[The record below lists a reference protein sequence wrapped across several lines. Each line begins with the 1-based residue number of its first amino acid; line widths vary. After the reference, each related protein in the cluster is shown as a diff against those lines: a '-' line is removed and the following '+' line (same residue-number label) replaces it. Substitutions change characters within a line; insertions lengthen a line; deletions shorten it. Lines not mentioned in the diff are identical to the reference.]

1 MIRIKFLWPSWTI
14 ENHQNAGE
22 GQTIFK
28 TTLICL
34 MALISMMKILKT
46 TKLKKAK
53 VNYTMEMFNSTS
65 IKNNQLELA
74 EDAEVKEEELE
85 AKCRLR
91 MLRS

>member
-1 MIRIKFLWPSWTI
+1 
-14 ENHQNAGE
+14 
-22 GQTIFK
+22 
-28 TTLICL
+28 
-34 MALISMMKILKT
+34 MMKILKT

-74 EDAEVKEEELE
+74 EDAEVKEEEQE

-91 MLRS
+91 MLRSWSKIQNDLLWKLKEHCF